1 MSILSQVCNK
11 MQKLLTHTADE
22 AARECGLVQRNR
34 KLTGSALV
42 QTLVFGWLA
51 NPEASYDQLAQTAG
65 TLGIAVTRQ
74 AIEQRL
80 TLEAADTLKATLEAA
95 AGHVIATD
103 PQALPLLKQFNGVY
117 LQDSTWI
124 PLPDVFH
131 DTCKGTGDRTN
142 TRKAALKLQLR
153 LEVASGEFEH
163 FHLTEGITAD
173 STAEKQFPPL
183 PEGSLRLADLG
194 YFSLETLEKLTQ
206 AKVAWITRL
215 KAGCRLFDET
225 GEPLCLLKLVDSWVL
240 ISLSHTMRTPPHP

>member
-153 LEVASGEFEH
+153 LEGR
-163 FHLTEGITAD
+163 
-173 STAEKQFPPL
+173 K
-183 PEGSLRLADLG
+183 R
-194 YFSLETLEKLTQ
+194 
-206 AKVAWITRL
+206 
-215 KAGCRLFDET
+215 
-225 GEPLCLLKLVDSWVL
+225 
-240 ISLSHTMRTPPHP
+240 